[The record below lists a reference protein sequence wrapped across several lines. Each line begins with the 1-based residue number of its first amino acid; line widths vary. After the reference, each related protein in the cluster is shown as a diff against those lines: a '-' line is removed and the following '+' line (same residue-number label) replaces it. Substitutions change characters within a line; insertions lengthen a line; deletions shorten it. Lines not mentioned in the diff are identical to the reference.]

1 MGEEG
6 SEDRGLVDNDDN
18 YPVIEAMLLNEKRP
32 RRLYVPIPAQADRRA
47 VAFSWGHRPRLC
59 LRCARCSSSSCLAD
73 WAGVERPLS
82 LSSVAVEEED
92 AGGPVGLA
100 VAPREWG
107 CIEGCEKQVSARPGR
122 CESVRAELGPLA
134 SRSV

>member
-32 RRLYVPIPAQADRRA
+32 RRFYVPIPAQADRRA

-59 LRCARCSSSSCLAD
+59 LRCARCSVSSCSAD
-73 WAGVERPLS
+73 WAGVEGPLL
-82 LSSVAVEEED
+82 LSSVAVGEED
-92 AGGPVGLA
+92 AVGPVGLA
-100 VAPREWG
+100 VASREWG
-107 CIEGCEKQVSARPGR
+107 RIEG
-122 CESVRAELGPLA
+122 L
-134 SRSV
+134 